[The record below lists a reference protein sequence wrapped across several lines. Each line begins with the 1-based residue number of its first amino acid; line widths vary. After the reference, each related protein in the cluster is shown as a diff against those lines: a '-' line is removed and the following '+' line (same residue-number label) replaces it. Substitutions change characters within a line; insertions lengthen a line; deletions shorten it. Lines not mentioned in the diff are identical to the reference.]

1 MPVASTS
8 NIEIAQRACTLAG
21 LSKPSTFEDPDNEVS
36 QALNDIYEDLVTD
49 ALTIHPWRFAIHT
62 EILGPPIQVPAVGP
76 PPHVHQR
83 YSPPGFSAAYALPTT
98 PAILQLRTVYTGGS
112 LAAHYKIMGNDIW
125 IDASPS
131 ETVEIEAIW
140 RLEETQWPPWFKLYV
155 ILRVASF
162 LGGAVTRNGELA
174 TFHAN
179 EAEKQL
185 VRSRTRDSQQQTTSK
200 IRLVKV
206 RSTRLGGRPY

>member
-49 ALTIHPWRFAIHT
+49 ALTIHPWRFAIFT
-62 EILGPPIQVPAVGP
+62 ETLGPPLATKPAVE
-76 PPHVHQR
+76 
-83 YSPPGFSAAYALPTT
+83 FNTAYALPTT
-98 PAILQLRTVYTGGS
+98 PAPLQVRTLWLSGTIASRYR
-112 LAAHYKIMGNDIW
+112 IMGSELW
-125 IDASPS
+125 VDASPS
-131 ETVEIEAIW
+131 DGVELEAIW
-140 RLEETQWPPWFKLYV
+140 RLNETQWPPWFRLYV